1 MQLAT
6 LAAASGVALVASLA
20 AAALAAALGP
30 PRRARLVGGT
40 GPACQAIV
48 QRISILASC
57 PRGPLDW
64 SSVLQ
69 LVVFALQITL
79 QEWRFSRQ
87 YETEVEAFD
96 VQSPCPGRVSIV
108 WVLGTRGAPARDLPD
123 DAPIALLCPG
133 LNCYA
138 ASLPGTSPY
147 SYLLRRPWRVGA
159 FEKRGVGP
167 ADGKA
172 RRQLRSPVFHLFGH
186 PSDLH
191 AALLRV
197 QARWPRAPIHLV
209 GFSSGNGLVGSYV
222 SLHGRELPSLRS
234 ALLLVGGEDY
244 NLAFAPPRRNWL
256 TTLLFDVVLLQA
268 TKTRYLFR
276 NEPLL
281 RQRDEDAYR
290 AAQQAGTLQELYDVC
305 MRSFSG
311 YPCAAEAERR
321 INAFSGGCERLQAVP
336 VPFLVVFTEDDPVA
350 PGGPRPGW
358 VSVLQG
364 CESAMLAI
372 YPCGSHLGC
381 YDSWCLTR
389 WVDRLMVQWIDA
401 FAD

>member
-1 MQLAT
+1 VV
-6 LAAASGVALVASLA
+6 LAAASFA
-20 AAALAAALGP
+20 AAALAAALGK

-40 GPACQAIV
+40 GAACQAIV
-48 QRISILASC
+48 QRIHLLSSC
-57 PRGPLDW
+57 PRGPFDW

-69 LVVFALQITL
+69 LVVFALHTSLL
-79 QEWRFSRQ
+79 QEWRFESQ
-87 YETEVEAFD
+87 YETEVEEFD

-108 WVLGTRGAPARDLPD
+108 WVLGLRGAPARDLPE

-138 ASLPGTSPY
+138 ASLPGTTPY
-147 SYLLRRPWRVGA
+147 AYLLRRPWRVGA

-167 ADGKA
+167 PDGEA
-172 RRQLRSPVFHLFGH
+172 RRKLRSPVFHLFGH

-191 AALLRV
+191 AALLSV
-197 QARWPRAPIHLV
+197 QSRWPRAPIHLV

-222 SLHGRELPSLRS
+222 NLHGRELPSLRS
-234 ALLLVGGEDY
+234 ALLLIGGEDY

-268 TKTRYLFR
+268 TKARYLSR
-276 NEPLL
+276 NESLL
-281 RQRDEDAYR
+281 RQRDEEAYW
-290 AAQQAGTLQELYDVC
+290 AAQRAGTLQELYDVC

-311 YPCAAEAERR
+311 YPSPAEAERR
-321 INAFSGGCERLQAVP
+321 INGFSGGCEALRTVP
-336 VPFLVVFTEDDPVA
+336 VPFMVVFTDDDPVA
-350 PGGPRPGW
+350 PGGPRPSW
-358 VSVLQG
+358 VSVLRD
-364 CESAMLAI
+364 CENAMLAI

-381 YDSWCLTR
+381 YDSWRLTR
-389 WVDRLMVQWIDA
+389 WVDRLMVQWIAA